1 MYVEGLCHYFNIDY
15 NFDYDI
21 NKEILDYG
29 IQCDIM
35 YSDKRL
41 IEYLKKQIH
50 SFINL
55 YKK

>member
-55 YKK
+55 HKK